1 MPDRILYVRPGRR
14 IPWSLASS
22 MFTTYDI
29 GEGPLQHTN
38 PYLLTRGFGNVDD
51 KKHNLTILEDQRLR
65 LEHYQNLNYQRLQRK
80 WTTIFLFVTGS
91 GLCFGIVGLL
101 ADLAFNPLGI
111 GELFIKIGLLLM
123 IAGFIFEFYA
133 MGFRVKALQ
142 YMDMQFYPFSKI
154 CSQCNMPILYNSKY
168 CQFCGKEI

>member
-1 MPDRILYVRPGRR
+1 VGSNPNEPTIRAPI
-14 IPWSLASS
+14 SLKA
-22 MFTTYDI
+22 
-29 GEGPLQHTN
+29 PLIISEK